1 MISASAGTICTT
13 STVTTNAMRP
23 RNRKREMATAARK
36 AIDQREPTTMI
47 AVTIRLFRIAVQ
59 KKSRSNTLR

>member
-1 MISASAGTICTT
+1 MISASAGIIWMA
-13 STVTTNAMRP
+13 STMMTKVMRP

-36 AIDQREPTTMI
+36 AMDSARTTTV
-47 AVTIRLFRIAVQ
+47 AVTRALLRIAVQ